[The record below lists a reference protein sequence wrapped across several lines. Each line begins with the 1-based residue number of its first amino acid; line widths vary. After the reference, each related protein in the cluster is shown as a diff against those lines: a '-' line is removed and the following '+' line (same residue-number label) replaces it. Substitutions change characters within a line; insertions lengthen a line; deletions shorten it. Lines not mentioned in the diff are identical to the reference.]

1 MTKKIIITVLSILL
15 FVGVVVG
22 GHFGYK
28 KLSEKNPPDAGT
40 LGTKQKGDYK
50 DFTVTD
56 VNGKEVKLSDFIGK
70 PIVINF
76 WASWCGPC
84 RSELPAFD
92 KVAKE
97 NGGQVHFLMVN
108 LLSGETETKVK
119 EFVQKENYSF
129 PLYFD
134 NTGTAASTY
143 NVSSI
148 PVTVF
153 IDAQG
158 KVRKSQVGAMSEIVL
173 KSYVA
178 ELLKQGE

>member
-15 FVGVVVG
+15 FTGVVAG
-22 GHFGYK
+22 GYFGYK

-40 LGTKQKGDYK
+40 LGTGQKGDYK

-56 VNGKEVKLSDFIGK
+56 VNGKEVKLSDFGGK

-97 NGGQVHFLMVN
+97 NEGKVHFLMVN

-119 EFVQKENYSF
+119 EFVQKENFSF

-134 NTGTAASTY
+134 NTGKAADAY
-143 NVSSI
+143 NVSGI